1 MARMG
6 PRKLLTTVMALG
18 GGAFLFG
25 AGVLRLETQLNGV
38 AGQFV
43 VARCQV
49 SESDGEE
56 DWSCEGSF
64 RADDGSFRIPRV
76 EVDTTFASRPTGP
89 VRVHVD
95 DESSTTAVVRDNG
108 VWLYPGATGLV
119 CLAVGGWNVRSA
131 LRRPR
136 QEPSREPTA
145 PAPS

>member
-6 PRKLLTTVMALG
+6 PRKLLTTVTALG
-18 GGAFLFG
+18 GGAFLLG
-25 AGVLRLETQLNGV
+25 AALLRLETQLNGV
-38 AGQFV
+38 AGRFEV
-43 VARCQV
+43 TRCEV
-49 SESDGEE
+49 SESDGDD

-64 RADDGSFRIPRV
+64 RADDGSFRVPRV

-89 VRVHVD
+89 VPAYVD
-95 DESSTTAVVRDNG
+95 DASSATAVVRDNG

-131 LRRPR
+131 LGRPR